1 MGKNITFASYWYPEY
16 RKNLKTL
23 ILKSNDASET
33 YPWTFIEFSKEAKS
47 S

>member
-1 MGKNITFASYWYPEY
+1 MGKKITFVSYWSPEY

-23 ILKSNDASET
+23 SLKSNDVSET